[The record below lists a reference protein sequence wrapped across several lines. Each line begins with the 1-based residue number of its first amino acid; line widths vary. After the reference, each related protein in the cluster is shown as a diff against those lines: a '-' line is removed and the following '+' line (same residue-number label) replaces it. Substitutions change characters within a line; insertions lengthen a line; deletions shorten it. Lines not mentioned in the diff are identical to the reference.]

1 MPRICARIVADGLG
15 LGAHTIIAD
24 IEQPSAGLDTPSY
37 SDFGALGFSRP
48 YTRTHW
54 ARV

>member
-1 MPRICARIVADGLG
+1 MI
-15 LGAHTIIAD
+15 TD

-37 SDFGALGFSRP
+37 DYFGALGFSRP

-54 ARV
+54 AQV